1 MPSTVFKPPQP
12 PANLANR
19 SITYEE
25 EHIPEDT
32 LQQPDGAEAS
42 TSALPEDI
50 MPLPRLAMD
59 ASKTGR
65 KRKLRSARV
74 LTSTPEKE
82 RLLELSAEKKN
93 KAKGPKG
100 KNNQTTC
107 KENASRGEHP

>member
-12 PANLANR
+12 PVNVANW
-19 SITYEE
+19 SITDEE
-25 EHIPEDT
+25 EIFPRT
-32 LQQPDGAEAS
+32 LQQPDGTEAS

-65 KRKLRSARV
+65 KRKLGSARV

-82 RLLELSAEKKN
+82 RLIELSAEKKK
-93 KAKGPKG
+93 KAKEPKG
-100 KNNQTTC
+100 KQQ
-107 KENASRGEHP
+107 

>member
-42 TSALPEDI
+42 TSALPDDI

-65 KRKLRSARV
+65 KRKLGSARV

-82 RLLELSAEKKN
+82 RLLELSAEKK
-93 KAKGPKG
+93 AKEPKG
-100 KNNQTTC
+100 KKTKKNC
-107 KENASRGEHP
+107 KEEASRVEHP